1 MQIIPEKRIT
11 PSNLS
16 ADRFVENTAF
26 SPRFSNFQ
34 YCLPVKGSSS
44 DTTVRIPCTVDGC
57 NKSYTRGDHL
67 RDHIRSHYQS
77 HGAYECVL
85 DNCGKQYSSNDH
97 LMRHIKTAHAALD
110 DTSGKK
116 RKRGQS
122 IVSPQNRIP
131 YKQQRAA
138 EATSSFAALSFH
150 SFYRNLEDKRD
161 GLKVVCPD
169 CNQQFSKKSNLVKHI
184 EVIHRQKK
192 SFYCPIED
200 CNHHYG
206 YLHVLDR
213 HIKKHHEDVIFN
225 KPAQS

>member
-1 MQIIPEKRIT
+1 MQIIPENSIT

-16 ADRFVENTAF
+16 ADRFMENTAF
-26 SPRFSNFQ
+26 SPRFGNIQ
-34 YCLPVKGSSS
+34 YCLSVKGSSS

-85 DNCGKQYSSNDH
+85 DNCGKKYSSNDH

-110 DTSGKK
+110 DTSRLK
-116 RKRGQS
+116 RRRGQS

-138 EATSSFAALSFH
+138 EGNSTL
-150 SFYRNLEDKRD
+150 N
-161 GLKVVCPD
+161 
-169 CNQQFSKKSNLVKHI
+169 N
-184 EVIHRQKK
+184 
-192 SFYCPIED
+192 
-200 CNHHYG
+200 
-206 YLHVLDR
+206 
-213 HIKKHHEDVIFN
+213 
-225 KPAQS
+225 